1 MNLVHVM
8 EYAKGMCAQVQEHTQ
23 VLHLSMHELHTSGYS
38 LNAVTLV
45 VYCLILHNNFSLLR
59 HSEAQI
65 TRPIFLFYKLPT
77 LKAPDED

>member
-1 MNLVHVM
+1 MNLVHVV
-8 EYAKGMCAQVQEHTQ
+8 EYAKGVCAQVQKHTQ

-65 TRPIFLFYKLPT
+65 TRPIFLFYKLLT